1 MGASTAAVEAAA
13 SALHGSR
20 VVSYDAKTTGGD
32 SESDFV
38 ACLADE
44 ECAVGDLKADLTN
57 ALAAVL
63 DDREL
68 RVVRLRYGL
77 DDGTQRSTRE
87 CAAALGIGKESVRQI
102 CLKAFR
108 KLRGTA
114 QGSALLSHM
123 D

>member
-1 MGASTAAVEAAA
+1 M
-13 SALHGSR
+13 
-20 VVSYDAKTTGGD
+20 
-32 SESDFV
+32 
-38 ACLADE
+38 
-44 ECAVGDLKADLTN
+44 
-57 ALAAVL
+57 
-63 DDREL
+63 
-68 RVVRLRYGL
+68 RLRYGL

>member
-1 MGASTAAVEAAA
+1 M
-13 SALHGSR
+13 
-20 VVSYDAKTTGGD
+20 VSYDASAGGD

-77 DDGTQRSTRE
+77 DDGTERSTRE